1 MTEDAIMIDALLR
14 MLDEW
19 DNILPQKYIDRVRDL
34 IWKYEQKLE
43 GENKML

>member
-19 DNILPQKYIDRVRDL
+19 DNILSQKYIDRVRDL